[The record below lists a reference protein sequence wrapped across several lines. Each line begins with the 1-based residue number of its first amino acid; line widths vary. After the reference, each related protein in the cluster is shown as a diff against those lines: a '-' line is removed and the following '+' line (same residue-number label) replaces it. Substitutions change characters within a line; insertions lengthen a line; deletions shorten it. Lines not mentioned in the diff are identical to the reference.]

1 MHQSDI
7 RTPEH
12 SSLLLKV
19 FQVPALSTSWFLRRL
34 QRLRDAPTWP
44 ALFTAVQWYLRV
56 LTLAF
61 CSKIL
66 FTKLFTQTSD
76 SSLLAFQIFHLS
88 CLIYETEPFFFQDSF
103 QWPAS
108 LCPITPSLFFCSMLL
123 PYPASSFNVLF
134 SLLSL
139 FSESLFQNVMSLREG
154 VTVSFVNCHLLLGT
168 VERDTTCVPVET
180 GFLWGFGTF
189 VYPLPWFINALEA
202 LLM

>member
-1 MHQSDI
+1 MTSEHQS
-7 RTPEH
+7 T
-12 SSLLLKV
+12 
-19 FQVPALSTSWFLRRL
+19 ALSYWKSSKYPPSARADSLEDSSASGMPPPDLHCSQLSSDTSGSWLWHSALRYFLPSCSHRPQILPYSPFRFFTL
-34 QRLRDAPTWP
+34 V
-44 ALFTAVQWYLRV
+44 ALFMKQ
-56 LTLAF
+56 
-61 CSKIL
+61 
-66 FTKLFTQTSD
+66 
-76 SSLLAFQIFHLS
+76 SL
-88 CLIYETEPFFFQDSF
+88 FFFQDGF